1 MVVGI
6 DEVGRGPL
14 AGPVTVGAFIAP
26 YSMRGKLIKLLGGKI
41 KDSKKL
47 THEQRSSINRSI
59 CDLKQQGKVDFR
71 ITHISNSAIDKKGIS
86 KAITQAIT
94 LSLKKLHHKFSN
106 TKGDPLS
113 VRLDGLLKAPE
124 EYRSQKTIIKGDEK
138 DVFIA
143 CASIV
148 AKVKRDRL
156 MSRLAK
162 KYPLYAFNIH
172 KGYGTTKHRQLI
184 KKYGLSSIHR
194 LTFCKNI

>member
-106 TKGDPLS
+106 TKGHPWLFLIEEEKFLFDYFLHFFPS
-113 VRLDGLLKAPE
+113 ESQIFVRSD
-124 EYRSQKTIIKGDEK
+124 
-138 DVFIA
+138 FIH
-143 CASIV
+143 I
-148 AKVKRDRL
+148 
-156 MSRLAK
+156 
-162 KYPLYAFNIH
+162 F
-172 KGYGTTKHRQLI
+172 
-184 KKYGLSSIHR
+184 
-194 LTFCKNI
+194 